1 MGPEGLRELLHA
13 QRGVRMGVQ
22 VFDGLAGDVSAQ
34 WRFAR
39 RVWRGL
45 RACSNELSKV
55 ASHCEPDT
63 TSGGWRWFNET
74 LMALTAFST
83 E

>member
-1 MGPEGLRELLHA
+1 MSCSMHRAVCAWACRYSMAWLAICLRNGASRAE
-13 QRGVRMGVQ
+13 
-22 VFDGLAGDVSAQ
+22 S
-34 WRFAR
+34 
-39 RVWRGL
+39 WRGL
-45 RACSNELSKV
+45 RACSKELSKV
-55 ASHCEPDT
+55 ASHCAPDT